1 MASARV
7 RYLLEQAL
15 LRPHYMTNVSIRVP
29 DLTDL
34 LGVQLSVEE
43 LIDRITM
50 MGSGHEAT
58 DGDVITFDIFPS
70 RPDMYSV
77 EGIARALRGF
87 LGLEVGLPRFP
98 AKPSGIRFIVDRSV
112 EDVRPYAVGGIVRNV
127 ELTDE
132 SVASL
137 VDLQEKLHLTLG
149 RRRRKV
155 AIGIHDLDKV
165 TPPFSYKAVP
175 PTSIRFVP
183 LGRAEEMDLTSILE
197 RHEKGQEF
205 GPVLAGKTRYPIIL
219 DAHGTV
225 LSFPPIIN
233 GIVTQLTPDTRNL
246 FIDVTGT
253 DLAAIRSAL
262 TILCTA
268 LAERGGRIE
277 TVETVYPDR
286 TLTTPDLDT
295 KIRIVDL
302 EKANELLG
310 VLITPGQA
318 VELLR
323 RMRYDAHAQGTKL
336 AVEIPA
342 YRADILHEW
351 DVHED
356 LAIAYGYDKF
366 PLTLARHQT
375 IGESR
380 PLSAFSETLRDLMV
394 GYGYLEVM
402 SLSMTSPKEPI
413 EAPATAAIL
422 NPIGED
428 FSVIR
433 STLLGSILGILK
445 LNKHRELPQ
454 RVFEIGDI
462 VIDGGNVRRIGA
474 ASIHPKASFTE
485 MKSLVQSVLRD
496 VGKSC
501 EIEAREDGNFIRGR
515 CAAVRANGTL
525 VGVFGEIHPRLIEAY
540 EVSHPI
546 AAFEMDVTPLL

>member
-1 MASARV
+1 
-7 RYLLEQAL
+7 
-15 LRPHYMTNVSIRVP
+15 MTNVSIRVP
-29 DLTDL
+29 DLTHL

-112 EDVRPYAVGGIVRNV
+112 EDVRPYAVGGIVQNV

-183 LGRAEEMDLTSILE
+183 LGRAEEMDLASILE
-197 RHEKGQEF
+197 RHEKGQDF

-253 DLAAIRSAL
+253 DLAAIQSAL

-277 TVETVYPDR
+277 TVETAYPDR

-310 VLITPGQA
+310 VSITPEQA

-323 RMRYDAHAQGTKL
+323 RMRYDGHAQG
-336 AVEIPA
+336 
-342 YRADILHEW
+342 
-351 DVHED
+351 
-356 LAIAYGYDKF
+356 
-366 PLTLARHQT
+366 
-375 IGESR
+375 
-380 PLSAFSETLRDLMV
+380 
-394 GYGYLEVM
+394 
-402 SLSMTSPKEPI
+402 
-413 EAPATAAIL
+413 
-422 NPIGED
+422 
-428 FSVIR
+428 
-433 STLLGSILGILK
+433 
-445 LNKHRELPQ
+445 
-454 RVFEIGDI
+454 
-462 VIDGGNVRRIGA
+462 
-474 ASIHPKASFTE
+474 
-485 MKSLVQSVLRD
+485 MK
-496 VGKSC
+496 
-501 EIEAREDGNFIRGR
+501 
-515 CAAVRANGTL
+515 
-525 VGVFGEIHPRLIEAY
+525 
-540 EVSHPI
+540 
-546 AAFEMDVTPLL
+546 